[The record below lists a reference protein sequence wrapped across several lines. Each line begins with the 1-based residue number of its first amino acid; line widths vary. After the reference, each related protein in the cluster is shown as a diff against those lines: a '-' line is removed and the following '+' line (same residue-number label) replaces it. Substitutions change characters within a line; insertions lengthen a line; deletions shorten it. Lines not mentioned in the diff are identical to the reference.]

1 MSYIYTIRHGQPT
14 LGFESYDNLSDQGLV
29 QSECLGKY
37 LCSRDIVFD
46 AVYTGTLNR
55 HDQTA
60 ERVAQVYRE
69 AGKSFP
75 ESIIHP
81 GFDEIDFV
89 DIMQKLTPM
98 IEKEDREFVPL
109 QTQAMNAFREET
121 PDRVKLFE
129 RVYVTIFK
137 AWTQNRYPGAVEPT
151 WEEYCKRVISTIDVL
166 RDHGEEKRIAAFTS
180 GTPMGILIQE
190 SLKLDMKSM
199 MRIVAV
205 LYHTNVTTF
214 HLRENGLVLESM
226 NIIAHLPEGEATNR

>member
-1 MSYIYTIRHGQPT
+1 M
-14 LGFESYDNLSDQGLV
+14 LGFESYDNLSDQGKV

-98 IEKEDREFVPL
+98 IEKEDPEFVSL
-109 QTQAMNAFREET
+109 QTQAMNAFRE
-121 PDRVKLFE
+121 
-129 RVYVTIFK
+129 
-137 AWTQNRYPGAVEPT
+137 
-151 WEEYCKRVISTIDVL
+151 
-166 RDHGEEKRIAAFTS
+166 
-180 GTPMGILIQE
+180 
-190 SLKLDMKSM
+190 
-199 MRIVAV
+199 
-205 LYHTNVTTF
+205 
-214 HLRENGLVLESM
+214 
-226 NIIAHLPEGEATNR
+226 